1 MKRPKYRHTSV
12 DMANAPPII
21 QGFEH
26 INRYW
31 DTKHDIFAA
40 KILPGE
46 FYVSLH
52 GELVTTVLGSCVSA
66 CVRDRVTGIG
76 GMNHF
81 MLPDSRERAR
91 SSAWEN
97 TPVSAETRYG
107 NVAMERLINVILS
120 SGGKRENLEV
130 KLFGGGRVLNINT
143 DIGGKNVDFVKQYL
157 RTEGLRVESEDTKGI
172 WPRKVQYFPLTGRVR
187 VKRLNAL
194 HNNTLQRR
202 EQEYIKRLN
211 DRKVQGKVDLF

>member
-1 MKRPKYRHTSV
+1 MKKPSYRNTSV
-12 DMANAPPII
+12 DMATAPPIL

-52 GELVTTVLGSCVSA
+52 GELITTVLGSCVSA
-66 CVRDRVTGIG
+66 CIRDRVTGIG

-81 MLPDSRERAR
+81 MLPDNRERTA
-91 SSAWEN
+91 SSAWAN

-107 NVAMERLINVILS
+107 NVAMERLINVILAG
-120 SGGKRENLEV
+120 GGKRKNLEV
-130 KLFGGGRVLNINT
+130 KLFGGGKVLSINT
-143 DIGGKNVDFVKQYL
+143 DIGGKNVDFVKNYL
-157 RTEGLRVESEDTKGI
+157 QAEGLNVESEDTRGP

-187 VKRLNAL
+187 VKRLNAM
-194 HNNTLQRR
+194 HNDTLNKR
-202 EQEYIKRLN
+202 EQEYIKQLKEK
-211 DRKVQGKVDLF
+211 KVQGKVDLF

>member
-1 MKRPKYRHTSV
+1 MKRPKYRHTSI

-66 CVRDRVTGIG
+66 CVRDRVSGVG

-81 MLPDSRERAR
+81 MLPDSRERTR

-107 NVAMERLINVILS
+107 NVAMERLINVILA
-120 SGGKRENLEV
+120 SGGKRKNLEV

-143 DIGGKNVDFVKQYL
+143 DIGGKNVDFVKHYL
-157 RTEGLRVESEDTKGI
+157 QTEGLQVESEDTKGI